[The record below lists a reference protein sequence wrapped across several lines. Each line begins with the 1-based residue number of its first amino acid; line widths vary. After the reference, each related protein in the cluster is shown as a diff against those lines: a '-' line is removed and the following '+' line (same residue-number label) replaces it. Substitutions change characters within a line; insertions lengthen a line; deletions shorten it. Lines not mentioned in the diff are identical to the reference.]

1 MRRPHAQPAP
11 RVRRKVSD
19 VTAPPAVVIRHAL
32 RSLHGWSFS
41 DAPRCRG
48 RCGATA
54 AARWRLAPPPLPTV
68 APTRVPTVHS
78 LPKGR
83 DRCARGLLPVG
94 GRNALLGRPR
104 SADVRA
110 VCVVGCCYH
119 KLSVRRNRHALR
131 ITTALPPPCA
141 LPLRITTDTVLGHV
155 PDAMRWQ
162 TDLGSSSEEEEEE
175 EEGESSAEGQTEE
188 RGAQFSG
195 ARAPPA
201 AAGFPLSARVSA
213 LRGASPAARGK
224 FRLSRAARGLAAAAA
239 APSQVAQR
247 RGNDRRWR
255 GGTWIQAAFTRA
267 AFQELPGSARPL
279 RAALPRR
286 TLHGR
291 SGSVSFA
298 LPSVC
303 PYPRACAP
311 PVTYLRRRAAMA
323 LARTWQGF

>member
-1 MRRPHAQPAP
+1 MRRQPP
-11 RVRRKVSD
+11 VG
-19 VTAPPAVVIRHAL
+19 AL
-32 RSLHGWSFS
+32 R
-41 DAPRCRG
+41 
-48 RCGATA
+48 
-54 AARWRLAPPPLPTV
+54 PPPLPTV

-279 RAALPRR
+279 RAALPRPR
-286 TLHGR
+286 EAGGGPAPRPRAARPPAAPPPPPPPPPALPRQRSAQR
-291 SGSVSFA
+291 SGGA
-298 LPSVC
+298 
-303 PYPRACAP
+303 
-311 PVTYLRRRAAMA
+311 
-323 LARTWQGF
+323 G